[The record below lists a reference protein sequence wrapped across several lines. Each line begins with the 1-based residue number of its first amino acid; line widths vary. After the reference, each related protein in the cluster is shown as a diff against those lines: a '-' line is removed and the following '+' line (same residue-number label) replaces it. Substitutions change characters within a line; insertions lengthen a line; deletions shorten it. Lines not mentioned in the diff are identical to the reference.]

1 MLISAKEP
9 LSRGSSAMAKLQLVL
24 YPSDTLNQKTK
35 KITRFDAATRRL
47 AQDMLE
53 TMYFNNG
60 VGLAAPQVGVLKRIM
75 VIDVA
80 GEDEPRKPIV
90 FINPEIVESS
100 GEMTGN
106 EGCLSFPGVFFEVR
120 RRSRI
125 VVKFQNL
132 AGKEQKLAAADN
144 LLCRAIQHELD
155 HLEGQLFVDKAVS
168 KLAAEL
174 ELSKNG
180 LLGETVDVSQSVK
193 LPESERLV
201 G

>member
-1 MLISAKEP
+1 
-9 LSRGSSAMAKLQLVL
+9 MAKLQLVL

-35 KITRFDAATRRL
+35 KITRFDSATRRL

-53 TMYFNNG
+53 TMYANNG
-60 VGLAAPQVGVLKRIM
+60 VGLAAPQVGVLKRMM
-75 VIDVA
+75 VIDVS
-80 GEDEPRKPIV
+80 GEDEPRKPTV
-90 FINPEIVESS
+90 FINPEIIESS

-180 LLGETVDVSQSVK
+180 LLGETIDIAQTVK
-193 LPESERLV
+193 IPAGETELMF